1 MNCSYLFSSRK
12 IIQIRTVEDST
23 RAGQKLHCKIIVSS
37 RREVNASCSCVLFYL
52 LQLCEMALSRYFSVY
67 TNLVISV
74 EIQIFFS
81 VYTNLVISVEIQIFS
96 LFPLSTAEPPTHKN
110 QKTTPQTKQKLF
122 PLHYRHSQMVSSH
135 FVMCSYVVSRPGIC
149 AQVNTQQSTAV
160 MGGRG
165 GKPLPFLPGGVAA
178 HVYASLPSTQHHICL
193 ILSVHRQH

>member
-1 MNCSYLFSSRK
+1 MPLVLVCFS
-12 IIQIRTVEDST
+12 I
-23 RAGQKLHCKIIVSS
+23 CF
-37 RREVNASCSCVLFYL
+37 SCVKWLFH
-52 LQLCEMALSRYFSVY
+52 
-67 TNLVISV
+67 VISPY
-74 EIQIFFS
+74 IQTWWFLWKFRFFS
-81 VYTNLVISVEIQIFS
+81 LYIQTWWFLWKFRLFLCS
-96 LFPLSTAEPPTHKN
+96 LCLLLNPLHTKN

-122 PLHYRHSQMVSSH
+122 PLYYRHSQMVSSH